1 MKTVKTYFTQKI
13 FWGGLAGLAAAAL
26 IFTFAFMGS
35 NVNPAPKD
43 LPVALVMKDQ
53 GVQLPNGQKL
63 EIGKLMQEKLT
74 GNKELP
80 IKWTVLDSEI
90 EAKEELDDRAYYA
103 ALIIPEEFS
112 EHAASL
118 QSPEPVQ
125 AEAKLLVNQG
135 KNLNAANSVAA
146 IMDKVFT
153 GVNKEISGQMLAQ
166 MKAQKM
172 MLSPDQVPQAAE
184 RITLSVENVNPVRD
198 YNAGGNSPGMM
209 TQILW
214 LTTIIS
220 SIVIYLGL
228 KKASRGRITPS
239 SLAAQLAAG
248 LLFVS
253 LNSLIILWIATGP
266 LGLEV
271 PDFWDTYGFMVF
283 TAYMFFLMQGA
294 LINWIG
300 YGAMPVL
307 ILLFFFSSPVLN
319 MPPEFLPEATQTW
332 LLSWIP
338 FSHSVEGFRT
348 LFFFN
353 GIGFEE
359 KRWILGMIG
368 LGAFIIMAL
377 SLLKAYGKK
386 EETVK
391 KEENMPI

>member
-1 MKTVKTYFTQKI
+1 MKTVKTYFTQKM

-26 IFTFAFMGS
+26 IFTFALMGS

-63 EIGKLMQEKLT
+63 EIGKLMQEKVT
-74 GNKELP
+74 GNKDLP
-80 IKWTVLDSEI
+80 IKWTVLDSER
-90 EAKEELDDRAYYA
+90 EAKEKLDDRAYYA
-103 ALIIPEEFS
+103 ALIIPAEFS

-166 MKAQKM
+166 MKAQKV
-172 MLSPDQVPQAAE
+172 MLTPDQVPQAAE
-184 RITLSVENVNPVRD
+184 RISLNTENVNPVGD
-198 YNAGGNSPGMM
+198 NNAGGNSPGMM

-228 KKASRGRITPS
+228 KKALGGRVTPS
-239 SLAAQLAAG
+239 SLAVQLAAG
-248 LLFVS
+248 FIFVS
-253 LNSLIILWIATGP
+253 LNSLIILWIATGM

-271 PDFWDTYGFMVF
+271 PDFGETYGFMIF
-283 TAYMFFLMQGA
+283 TAFMFFLMQGA
-294 LINWIG
+294 LLNWIG
-300 YGAMPVL
+300 FGAMPVL

-319 MPPEFLPEATQTW
+319 MPPEFLPEATRTW

-338 FSHSVEGFRT
+338 FTHSVEGFKT
-348 LFFFN
+348 LFFFEGN
-353 GIGFEE
+353 GFEE
-359 KRWILGMIG
+359 QRWILGMIG
-368 LGAFIIMAL
+368 LGSFAVMAVSTAKGL
-377 SLLKAYGKK
+377 
-386 EETVK
+386 VK
-391 KEENMPI
+391 KESARQEPAEMK